1 MFGGLD
7 GMAEMNNDKTELQ
20 ARRKLLKA
28 AVYIPPVVLGSV
40 VVGSTPAHAYT
51 IGGSTFSVS
60 GASNTCG
67 PCQAVLNSTNP
78 TINQLKQCV
87 KDQCYNNCINCDVI
101 LANLGIFKTS
111 VCNVCEKML
120 RTGCPTTCNTDGTC
134 RCRQRRGRWRC
145 R

>member
-1 MFGGLD
+1 MAKLD
-7 GMAEMNNDKTELQ
+7 MNESELL

-28 AVYIPPVVLGSV
+28 AIYIPPVVLGSV
-40 VVGSTPAHAYT
+40 MVGSTPAHAYT
-51 IGGSTFSVS
+51 IGTTVFSVS

-87 KDQCYNNCINCDVI
+87 KDQCYNNCINCYV
-101 LANLGIFKTS
+101 LYANLGVFGVSACS
-111 VCNVCEKML
+111 VCGKELNN
-120 RTGCPTTCNTDGTC
+120 GCATTCNTDGTC
-134 RCRQRRGRWRC
+134 ATCTSRTRKGVTTWRC